1 MNRPFSHIIVFMAS
15 VLCIVSCKPGVPKE
29 VIQPDDMEDIL
40 YDYYVSQGI
49 ASMPGP
55 QSGSEDNKRDMY
67 FNSVLNKYGVTRAEF
82 DSALVYYY
90 TRADRFVEIY
100 KSVQER
106 MSEEALNLGATE
118 GEVER
123 FTAMQSLSGDTASI
137 WEGMKSARLMPQ
149 APYNKMQFVQ
159 KADTS
164 FRKGDS
170 FMLSFKSDFLY
181 QGGNKDALL
190 YLAVK
195 YTNDSIVAQATH
207 FSVSGINQLRIN
219 PVDLMPKEIM
229 GYFYLGQGYEKSS
242 DLRLLSI
249 SDIQLIRFHKKKEE
263 GAEEKTLETP
273 IEPDSIRQKKD
284 SIRRAQ
290 QHKFGVKPTEMK
302 ELEMRRN

>member
-55 QSGSEDNKRDMY
+55 QSGSEDYKRDMY

-82 DSALVYYY
+82 DSSLVYYY

-106 MSEEALNLGATE
+106 MSDEALNLGATE

>member
-55 QSGSEDNKRDMY
+55 QSGSEDYKRDMY

-82 DSALVYYY
+82 DSSLVYYY

-219 PVDLMPKEIM
+219 SVDLMPKEIM

>member
-55 QSGSEDNKRDMY
+55 QSGSEDYKRDMY

-82 DSALVYYY
+82 DSSLVYYY

-164 FRKGDS
+164 FRKGES
-170 FMLSFKSDFLY
+170 CMLSFKSDFLY

-195 YTNDSIVAQATH
+195 YTNDSIVSQTTH

-219 PVDLMPKEIM
+219 SVDLMPKEIM

-263 GAEEKTLETP
+263 GAEDKTLETP